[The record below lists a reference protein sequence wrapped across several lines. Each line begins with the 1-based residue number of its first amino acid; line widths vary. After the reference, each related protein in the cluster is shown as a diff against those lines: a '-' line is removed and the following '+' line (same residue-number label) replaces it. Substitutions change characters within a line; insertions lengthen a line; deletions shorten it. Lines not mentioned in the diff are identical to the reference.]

1 MQELAGLHREAHIE
15 NSMHETGKM
24 FGPFRSFQLQAESGG
39 CVVLSGHL
47 PPLKLIYFLSRSR
60 PDPKRRFMLSV
71 AFALQRGNA
80 DMFARCNARRIRN
93 RSENVYSLRLSS
105 PEL

>member
-1 MQELAGLHREAHIE
+1 MW
-15 NSMHETGKM
+15 
-24 FGPFRSFQLQAESGG
+24 
-39 CVVLSGHL
+39 
-47 PPLKLIYFLSRSR
+47 SR

-80 DMFARCNARRIRN
+80 DMFARCNARRTRN

-105 PEL
+105 PEP